1 MQASGR
7 LRGGRYLFW
16 IRKLVNCT
24 LDGLHFTRR
33 RYRRCVTGAV
43 GECQDR
49 IFPGGFTAM
58 GADSGPCRSHPVS
71 VIPSVTIEDRKNIV
85 APARQILFT
94 AQYFLSKT
102 TTTTDKQQQ
111 QSSTCR
117 RISGRENKHTYIEE
131 ATDNFSICNI
141 YCFFESDIR
150 ETMRND

>member
-1 MQASGR
+1 MVS
-7 LRGGRYLFW
+7 FW

-33 RYRRCVTGAV
+33 RYRRCVTGAA

-49 IFPGGFTAM
+49 IFPEGFTAM

-71 VIPSVTIEDRKNIV
+71 VIPSVTIEYRKNIV

-94 AQYFLSKT
+94 AQYFLSKM

-117 RISGRENKHTYIEE
+117 RISGRENTRTLKKPHTTFQSATFIAFSSPTSEKRREIIKH
-131 ATDNFSICNI
+131 
-141 YCFFESDIR
+141 
-150 ETMRND
+150 

>member
-7 LRGGRYLFW
+7 LRGGRYPFW

-49 IFPGGFTAM
+49 IFPEGFTAM

-117 RISGRENKHTYIEE
+117 RISGRENTLTSKKPQTTFQS
-131 ATDNFSICNI
+131 ATFIAFS
-141 YCFFESDIR
+141 SPTSGKR
-150 ETMRND
+150 